1 MKISLANLKTI
12 LAEHKITPDHH
23 CGEDISE
30 YASSQGGSKHTQKYI
45 LRSADQELFY
55 ALYLGSSLW
64 RRYGDVATFA
74 EHVQRSPPTT
84 INLDLIAKT

>member
-12 LAEHKITPDHH
+12 LAEHKITPDQH
-23 CGEDISE
+23 CREYIFE
-30 YASSQGGSKHTQKYI
+30 YALSHLGYI